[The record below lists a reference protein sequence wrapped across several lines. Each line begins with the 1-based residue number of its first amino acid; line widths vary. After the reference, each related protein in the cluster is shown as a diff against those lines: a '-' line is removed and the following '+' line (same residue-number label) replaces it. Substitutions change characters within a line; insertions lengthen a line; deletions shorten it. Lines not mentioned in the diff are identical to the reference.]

1 MTLKMKVS
9 YSSETSVSMYGTTTR
24 NAVRAISAVKT
35 DDDVNL
41 RAACDLGRGI
51 CSLAE

>member
-1 MTLKMKVS
+1 MTFKMEVS
-9 YSSETSVSMYGTTTR
+9 HSSETSVYMYSTTTR

-35 DDDVNL
+35 DDAVNL

-51 CSLAE
+51 CSLEE